1 MKFKPSIFT
10 AAVLSLTAACIVLP
24 ANAQSY
30 RGTFTLPFE
39 AHWGM
44 AVLPAGTYTLSTNAP
59 ANASIIDVRGN
70 GKQVMVL
77 TGASNPC
84 AASMKGQLEVR
95 NVNGAYV
102 ITKLTSGIMGKEI
115 SFAIPKAVRT
125 ERFNAAALPRIV
137 IPVASRHK

>member
-1 MKFKPSIFT
+1 MKFQKSILST
-10 AAVLSLTAACIVLP
+10 ALLSLVLACIALP

-39 AHWGM
+39 AHWGL
-44 AVLPAGTYTLSTNAP
+44 AVLPAGTYTLTADAP
-59 ANASIIDVRGN
+59 ANASIINVRGN
-70 GKQVMVL
+70 GTGVMVL
-77 TGASNPC
+77 AGASNPC
-84 AASMKGQLEVR
+84 PESMKGELEVR

-115 SFAIPKAVRT
+115 SFAVPKAIRT

-137 IPVASRHK
+137 IPVASTHK